1 MQADPTYLLKS
12 LSNNDVTFFIPPY
25 QRNYEWS
32 METCRVFLKDVQN
45 TARDNREGRLSEH
58 FFGSV
63 VYVIEQAGFGLPDKF
78 ILTDGQQRI
87 TTSMLFLMALRD
99 SVTDTDLKKQIQSR
113 YLENERAGEN
123 TEFKIKLKQVETD
136 WESYKLL
143 ALSLEVPKEFTN
155 SSVFQNY
162 QFFKNQ
168 LSTIEEEEKRSLLE
182 LGLSKF
188 SIISIQLEPDRNHWE
203 NPQEIFESMN
213 SLGKPLSLADLV
225 RNYLLMGKDSAEQ
238 ERLYRSF
245 WMVLEKQLPGLLS
258 EFIRDWMQADRN
270 ESVKVASE
278 NNFKELYG
286 EFKKLSADRD
296 AEELFTNFVDF
307 STAYSIASGLSDT
320 PNKRINE
327 LLFDL
332 QVIGIGPARSFIAQI
347 IQQWRIEKADDNA
360 TVSIL
365 RALRTYLLRRRILGL
380 SNAENK
386 LFPSFGKRVN
396 QIIESPNS
404 EQAMFDALSS
414 SLYATRL
421 PNDDEVKAGLERM
434 NFYNWGRSRSYPRLL
449 LALIEQSLT
458 KSRPAWDDSTL
469 QLEHIMPQT
478 LNDEWRS
485 KLGDGFESVHQ
496 EWLHNIG
503 NLALIRH
510 NQELGNAAFEDKKIV
525 YRENSGLQVTQL
537 HVLDREVWDEKSI
550 LRRRDKM
557 VDLLINDV
565 LVLPDNRKR
574 ASNWHQESRN
584 DAFDIRQIMN
594 QLIGQNIHFTS
605 DHRIVAT
612 VLSDSLVS
620 FEGKEWS
627 ISGLTKELKKREGD
641 ISPKSQFQGANYWM
655 WGDTRLAD
663 LDI

>member
-245 WMVLEKQLPGLLS
+245 L
-258 EFIRDWMQADRN
+258 D
-270 ESVKVASE
+270 
-278 NNFKELYG
+278 
-286 EFKKLSADRD
+286 
-296 AEELFTNFVDF
+296 
-307 STAYSIASGLSDT
+307 
-320 PNKRINE
+320 
-327 LLFDL
+327 
-332 QVIGIGPARSFIAQI
+332 GP
-347 IQQWRIEKADDNA
+347 
-360 TVSIL
+360 
-365 RALRTYLLRRRILGL
+365 
-380 SNAENK
+380 
-386 LFPSFGKRVN
+386 
-396 QIIESPNS
+396 
-404 EQAMFDALSS
+404 
-414 SLYATRL
+414 
-421 PNDDEVKAGLERM
+421 
-434 NFYNWGRSRSYPRLL
+434 
-449 LALIEQSLT
+449 
-458 KSRPAWDDSTL
+458 
-469 QLEHIMPQT
+469 
-478 LNDEWRS
+478 
-485 KLGDGFESVHQ
+485 
-496 EWLHNIG
+496 
-503 NLALIRH
+503 
-510 NQELGNAAFEDKKIV
+510 
-525 YRENSGLQVTQL
+525 
-537 HVLDREVWDEKSI
+537 
-550 LRRRDKM
+550 
-557 VDLLINDV
+557 
-565 LVLPDNRKR
+565 
-574 ASNWHQESRN
+574 
-584 DAFDIRQIMN
+584 
-594 QLIGQNIHFTS
+594 
-605 DHRIVAT
+605 
-612 VLSDSLVS
+612 
-620 FEGKEWS
+620 
-627 ISGLTKELKKREGD
+627 
-641 ISPKSQFQGANYWM
+641 
-655 WGDTRLAD
+655 
-663 LDI
+663 

>member
-32 METCRVFLKDVQN
+32 IDTCGVFLKDVQN
-45 TARDNREGRLSEH
+45 TARDNREGKISEH

-63 VYVIEQAGFGLPDKF
+63 VYVVEQAGFGLPDKF

-143 ALSLEVPKEFTN
+143 ALSLEVPKELTN
-155 SSVFQNY
+155 SSVFRNY

-168 LSTIEEEEKRSLLE
+168 LSTMEEEERKSLLE

-238 ERLYRSF
+238 GRLYHSF

-286 EFKKLSADRD
+286 DFKKLSAERD
-296 AEELFTNFVDF
+296 ADELFTNFVDF
-307 STAYSIASGLSDT
+307 SGAYSIASGLSTT
-320 PNKRINE
+320 PNKKINE

-332 QVIGIGPARSFIAQI
+332 LVIGIGPARSFITQI
-347 IQQWRIEKADDNA
+347 IQQWRIKKADDDT

-365 RALRTYLLRRRILGL
+365 KALRTYLLRRRILGL
-380 SNAENK
+380 STAENK
-386 LFPSFGKRVN
+386 LFPSFGKRIN

-404 EQAMFDALSS
+404 KQEMFDALSS

-449 LALIEQSLT
+449 LALLEQSLT
-458 KSRPAWDDSTL
+458 KSRPAWDDSAL
-469 QLEHIMPQT
+469 QLEHIMPQS

-485 KLGDGFESVHQ
+485 ELGDGFETVHQ

-510 NQELGNAAFEDKKIV
+510 NQELGNAAFEDKKSV

-537 HVLDREVWDEKSI
+537 HVLDREVWDETSI

-557 VDLLINDV
+557 VDLLINEV
-565 LVLPDNRKR
+565 LAVPDNRKR
-574 ASNWHQESRN
+574 SSNWNQESRN
-584 DAFDIRQIMN
+584 ESFDIRQIMN
-594 QLIGQNIHFTS
+594 QLIGQTIHFTS
-605 DHRIVAT
+605 DHRVVAT
-612 VLSDSLVS
+612 VISDSLVS

-641 ISPKSQFQGANYWM
+641 VSPKSQFQGANYWI